1 MNDRTFRLTIVTPRK
16 IEERDVMHIR
26 LMDATGYFGIMQ
38 GHIDFLTVL
47 EPSLCY
53 YSDAGGK
60 ETFLAVDGGILTV
73 RGGSVTLTSR
83 EAYEGDEAERLK
95 EIIEAAAA
103 KRKESERALVTM
115 FESIERSFIEK
126 AAAVTR

>member
-1 MNDRTFRLTIVTPRK
+1 MNDRSFRLTIVTPLK
-16 IEERDVMHIR
+16 MEERDVTHIR
-26 LMDATGYFGIMQ
+26 LRDATGYFGIMQ
-38 GHIDFLTVL
+38 GHIDFLTIL

-73 RGGSVTLTSR
+73 QGGVITITSR
-83 EAYEGDEAERLK
+83 EVYEGDDAERLK

-103 KRKESERALVTM
+103 KRKESERATVMM
-115 FESIERSFIEK
+115 FESIEQSFIEK

>member
-1 MNDRTFRLTIVTPRK
+1 MNDRSFHLTIVTPLK
-16 IEERDVMHIR
+16 MEERDVTHIR
-26 LMDATGYFGIMQ
+26 LRDATGYFGLMK
-38 GHIDFLTVL
+38 GHVDFLTML

-60 ETFLAVDGGILTV
+60 EIFLAVDGGILTV
-73 RGGSVTLTSR
+73 REGAVTITSR
-83 EAYEGDEAERLK
+83 EVYEGDDAERLK
-95 EIIEAAAA
+95 EIIETAAA
-103 KRKESERALVTM
+103 KRKESERATVMM